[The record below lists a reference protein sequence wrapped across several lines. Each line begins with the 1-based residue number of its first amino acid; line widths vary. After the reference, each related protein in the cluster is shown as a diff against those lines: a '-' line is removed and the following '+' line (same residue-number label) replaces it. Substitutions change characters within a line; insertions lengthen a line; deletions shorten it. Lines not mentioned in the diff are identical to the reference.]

1 VLRALAS
8 SLAITSRALSSSSRD
23 ATAVVLASSCVGV
36 GWRRWVAAPGSPSI
50 TASMPWAISAQ
61 LRGVSRGGG
70 RGGKREDVTKKN
82 LIPAHRINEQIES
95 RQVRLVIDSGD
106 GGDGES
112 SSSKSH
118 EVISTIVARK
128 RAKEAGLDLV
138 EMNAKAVPPVCRM
151 LDYDAFR
158 YELRL
163 KEKEARKK
171 AVERRRHDQV
181 KELRLSARISAND
194 LGTKADQANK
204 FLEQGHKVTAR
215 IEFKSNDGV
224 KAKMRPDAGAILYAE
239 FRALLNAHRVEVEP
253 KMVGPSHMILQ
264 IAMEREKKGS
274 TKKKEPPVNV
284 KKEETPVEKE
294 TAKEGETATVS

>member
-82 LIPAHRINEQIES
+82 LIPAHKINEQIES
-95 RQVRLVIDSGD
+95 RQVRLVTDSGD

-264 IAMEREKKGS
+264 IAAEREKKGS
-274 TKKKEPPVNV
+274 TKKKEPVNV

-294 TAKEGETATVS
+294 TAKEETATVS

>member
-1 VLRALAS
+1 
-8 SLAITSRALSSSSRD
+8 
-23 ATAVVLASSCVGV
+23 
-36 GWRRWVAAPGSPSI
+36 
-50 TASMPWAISAQ
+50 MPWAISAQ

-264 IAMEREKKGS
+264 IAAEREKKGS
-274 TKKKEPPVNV
+274 TKKKEPVNV

-294 TAKEGETATVS
+294 TAKEETATVS

>member
-1 VLRALAS
+1 MLRALAS
-8 SLAITSRALSSSSRD
+8 SLAVTSRALSSSSRD

-50 TASMPWAISAQ
+50 TAAQPWAISAQ

-264 IAMEREKKGS
+264 IAMEREKKSS
-274 TKKKEPPVNV
+274 TKKKEPVDV

-294 TAKEGETATVS
+294 TTKEETATVS

>member
-1 VLRALAS
+1 MLRALAS
-8 SLAITSRALSSSSRD
+8 SLAVTSRALSSSSRD

-50 TASMPWAISAQ
+50 TAAQPWAISTH
-61 LRGVSRGGG
+61 RGVSRGGG
-70 RGGKREDVTKKN
+70 RGGKREDETKKN

-95 RQVRLVIDSGD
+95 RQVRLVTDSGD
-106 GGDGES
+106 GGDDES

-264 IAMEREKKGS
+264 IAAEREKKGS
-274 TKKKEPPVNV
+274 TKKKEPVNV
-284 KKEETPVEKE
+284 KKETPVEKE
-294 TAKEGETATVS
+294 TTKEETATVS

>member
-1 VLRALAS
+1 MLRALAS

-82 LIPAHRINEQIES
+82 LIPAHKINEQIES
-95 RQVRLVIDSGD
+95 RQVRLVTDSGD

-264 IAMEREKKGS
+264 IAAEREKKGS
-274 TKKKEPPVNV
+274 TKKKEPVNV

-294 TAKEGETATVS
+294 TAKEETATVS

>member
-1 VLRALAS
+1 
-8 SLAITSRALSSSSRD
+8 
-23 ATAVVLASSCVGV
+23 
-36 GWRRWVAAPGSPSI
+36 
-50 TASMPWAISAQ
+50 
-61 LRGVSRGGG
+61 VSRGGG
-70 RGGKREDVTKKN
+70 RGGKREDETKKN

-95 RQVRLVIDSGD
+95 RQVRLVTDSGD

-181 KELRLSARISAND
+181 KELRLSTRISAND

-264 IAMEREKKGS
+264 IAAEREKKGS
-274 TKKKEPPVNV
+274 TKKKEPVNV

-294 TAKEGETATVS
+294 EVKEETATVS

>member
-1 VLRALAS
+1 
-8 SLAITSRALSSSSRD
+8 
-23 ATAVVLASSCVGV
+23 
-36 GWRRWVAAPGSPSI
+36 
-50 TASMPWAISAQ
+50 M
-61 LRGVSRGGG
+61 
-70 RGGKREDVTKKN
+70 TKKN

-264 IAMEREKKGS
+264 IAAEREKKGS
-274 TKKKEPPVNV
+274 TKKKEPVNV

>member
-1 VLRALAS
+1 MLRALAS
-8 SLAITSRALSSSSRD
+8 SLAVTSRALSSSSRD

-50 TASMPWAISAQ
+50 TAAQPWAISTQ

-70 RGGKREDVTKKN
+70 RGGKREDETKKN

-95 RQVRLVIDSGD
+95 RQVRLVTDSGD

-264 IAMEREKKGS
+264 IAAEREKKGS
-274 TKKKEPPVNV
+274 TKKKEPVNV

-294 TAKEGETATVS
+294 TTKEETATVS

>member
-1 VLRALAS
+1 MLRALAS

-50 TASMPWAISAQ
+50 TAAQPWAISAQ

-95 RQVRLVIDSGD
+95 RQVRLVTDSGD

-264 IAMEREKKGS
+264 IAAEREKKGS
-274 TKKKEPPVNV
+274 TKKKEPVNV

-294 TAKEGETATVS
+294 TAKEETATVS

>member
-1 VLRALAS
+1 
-8 SLAITSRALSSSSRD
+8 
-23 ATAVVLASSCVGV
+23 
-36 GWRRWVAAPGSPSI
+36 
-50 TASMPWAISAQ
+50 
-61 LRGVSRGGG
+61 
-70 RGGKREDVTKKN
+70 
-82 LIPAHRINEQIES
+82 
-95 RQVRLVIDSGD
+95 
-106 GGDGES
+106 
-112 SSSKSH
+112 
-118 EVISTIVARK
+118 
-128 RAKEAGLDLV
+128 
-138 EMNAKAVPPVCRM
+138 
-151 LDYDAFR
+151 
-158 YELRL
+158 
-163 KEKEARKK
+163 
-171 AVERRRHDQV
+171 VERRRHDQV

-294 TAKEGETATVS
+294 TTKEETATVS

>member
-1 VLRALAS
+1 MLRTLAS

-264 IAMEREKKGS
+264 IAAEREKKGS
-274 TKKKEPPVNV
+274 TKKKEPVNV

-294 TAKEGETATVS
+294 TAKEETATVS

>member
-1 VLRALAS
+1 MLRALAS

-50 TASMPWAISAQ
+50 TAAQPWAISAQ

-82 LIPAHRINEQIES
+82 LIPAHKINEQIES
-95 RQVRLVIDSGD
+95 RQVRLVTDSGD

-264 IAMEREKKGS
+264 IAAEREKKGS
-274 TKKKEPPVNV
+274 TKKKEPVNV

-294 TAKEGETATVS
+294 TAKEETATVS

>member
-1 VLRALAS
+1 MLRALAS
-8 SLAITSRALSSSSRD
+8 SLAVTSRALSSSSRD

-36 GWRRWVAAPGSPSI
+36 GWRRWVAPGSPSI
-50 TASMPWAISAQ
+50 TAAQPWAISTQ

-70 RGGKREDVTKKN
+70 RGGKREDETKKN

-95 RQVRLVIDSGD
+95 RQVRLVTDSGD
-106 GGDGES
+106 GGDDES

-264 IAMEREKKGS
+264 IAAEREKKGS
-274 TKKKEPPVNV
+274 TKKKEPVNV
-284 KKEETPVEKE
+284 KKETPVEKE
-294 TAKEGETATVS
+294 TTKEETATVS